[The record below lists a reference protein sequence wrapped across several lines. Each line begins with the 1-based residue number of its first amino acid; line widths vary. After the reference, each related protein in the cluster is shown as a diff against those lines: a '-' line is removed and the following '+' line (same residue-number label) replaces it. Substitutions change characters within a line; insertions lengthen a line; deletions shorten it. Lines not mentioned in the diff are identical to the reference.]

1 MAHQTTSRTARNM
14 LSSLGLISVLILAGC
29 GSNSSGGDG
38 QDGQT
43 TTPSAETST
52 TTGTDEYV
60 PASAD
65 GPAQNVP
72 VPELP
77 DAAREQT
84 EEGAEATLKYWWDA
98 MEYLY
103 LTGGR
108 APLENISGDECVF
121 CENFLEVV
129 PETVSNGGWYVLEET
144 ISISDITVKDVNE
157 SGMIIFEYDVVQP
170 KSQYFDAEGIPSDVR
185 NIERSLERMETLVS
199 YTSDDRH
206 WIVNEVA
213 YGDETT
219 EPDDE

>member
-52 TTGTDEYV
+52 TTGIDEYV

-84 EEGAEATLKYWWDA
+84 EEGAEATLEYWWDA
-98 MEYLY
+98 FGYLY
-103 LTGGR
+103 LTGDA
-108 APLENISGDECVF
+108 APLTEVSGESCVF
-121 CENFLEVV
+121 CENFVELIPQMYDEQ
-129 PETVSNGGWYVLEET
+129 GWFVLEDSYRIE
-144 ISISDITVKDVNE
+144 SFEADVLEPNRKV
-157 SGMIIFEYDVVQP
+157 IFEQNLVQP
-170 KSQYFDAEGIPSDVR
+170 KSEYFDQDGTRIEEESTEGADIHLKTLIGYSSERGQWTVLESTVVQEADSDGV
-185 NIERSLERMETLVS
+185 
-199 YTSDDRH
+199 
-206 WIVNEVA
+206 
-213 YGDETT
+213 
-219 EPDDE
+219 